1 MTTHLKISEK
11 PGIDLHTKCIETSA
25 STIVINQLEDSE
37 KNLLLVINH
46 PYLVTYLDFTHA
58 PDYQIELFDEEDKLM
73 EIKWAIN
80 NAAPFIISTRYKNIL
95 LTNLKTK

>member
-11 PGIDLHTKCIETSA
+11 PGIDLHTKHIETSV
-25 STIVINQLEDSE
+25 STIVINQLEDFK

-46 PYLVTYLDFTHA
+46 PYLVTSLDFTHA
-58 PDYQIELFDEEDKLM
+58 PDYQIELFDKEGELK

-80 NAAPFIISTRYKNIL
+80 NTAPFIISTRYKNIL
-95 LTNLKTK
+95 LTKLKSK

>member
-25 STIVINQLEDSE
+25 STIVISQLEDSG

-46 PYLVTYLDFTHA
+46 PYLVTYLDFTKA
-58 PDYQIELFDEEDKLM
+58 TDYQIELFDEEDKLM

-80 NAAPFIISTRYKNIL
+80 NTAPFIISTRYKNIL
-95 LTNLKTK
+95 LTNLKIK

>member
-1 MTTHLKISEK
+1 MTTHLEISK
-11 PGIDLHTKCIETSA
+11 KSGIDPHTKRIETST
-25 STIVINQLEDSE
+25 STIVINQLQDSE

-80 NAAPFIISTRYKNIL
+80 NKAPFIISTRYKNIL
-95 LTNLKTK
+95 LTQFKRQ

>member
-1 MTTHLKISEK
+1 MTTHLKISRK
-11 PGIDLHTKCIETSA
+11 PGIDPHTKRIETSA
-25 STIVINQLEDSE
+25 STIVISQLEDSE

-58 PDYQIELFDEEDKLM
+58 PDYQVELFDEEDKLK

-80 NAAPFIISTRYKNIL
+80 NTAPFIISTRYKHIL
-95 LTNLKTK
+95 LTKLKSK

>member
-1 MTTHLKISEK
+1 MTTHLKISRK
-11 PGIDLHTKCIETSA
+11 TGIDLHTRRIETSA
-25 STIVINQLEDSE
+25 STIVISQLKDSQ

-58 PDYQIELFDEEDKLM
+58 PDYQIELFDKEEKLK

-80 NAAPFIISTRYKNIL
+80 NKAPFIISTRYKNIL
-95 LTNLKTK
+95 LTQLKTK

>member
-11 PGIDLHTKCIETSA
+11 PGIDLHTRRIETSS

-46 PYLVTYLDFTHA
+46 PYLVTYLDFTHT
-58 PDYQIELFDEEDKLM
+58 PDYQIELFDKEEKLK

-80 NAAPFIISTRYKNIL
+80 NKAPFIISTRYKNIL
-95 LTNLKTK
+95 LTQLKTK